1 MSSTKQ
7 LDVRAVKCV
16 RPESVLIPGSSSWVL
31 LVNAAAFLMAERN
44 SWHHSH
50 FQISFYDEGDDKNK
64 NKSKNQSA
72 DDQEI
77 PTNHGENERE
87 KQEIQKP
94 RLKHSVS

>member
-1 MSSTKQ
+1 MN
-7 LDVRAVKCV
+7 
-16 RPESVLIPGSSSWVL
+16 L
-31 LVNAAAFLMAERN
+31 LLMAERN

-50 FQISFYDEGDDKNK
+50 FQISFDDEGDDKNK

-77 PTNHGENERE
+77 PTNRGENERE
-87 KQEIQKP
+87 KREIQKP